1 MFTLTIQ
8 NQDETHVSV
17 REWPSV
23 DIIKKGSERFELE
36 IADEAERLETELG
49 VSLDSAYGVTDSYK
63 AVLRS
68 TCGEFVYFMTDGE
81 SAYVTNSSGKTVAV
95 VR

>member
-23 DIIKKGSERFELE
+23 DIIKRGSERFEDEMDSE
-36 IADEAERLETELG
+36 IERLTDLVG
-49 VSLDSAYGVTDSYK
+49 ADAVAVSENYK

-68 TCGEFVYFMTDGE
+68 TCGEYVYFLVDSE
-81 SAYVTNSSGKTVAV
+81 SAYITNSSGKTVAV